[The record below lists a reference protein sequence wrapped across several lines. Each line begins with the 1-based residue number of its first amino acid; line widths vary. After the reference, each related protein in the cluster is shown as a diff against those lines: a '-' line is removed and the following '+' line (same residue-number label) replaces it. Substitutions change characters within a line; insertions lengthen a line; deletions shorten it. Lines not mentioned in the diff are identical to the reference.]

1 MKISTIR
8 IDGAT
13 RAVRQDG
20 DTYTE
25 INGFADVGTLLQ
37 DPQWQE
43 KARNASGTQHEV
55 HGASLAAVVPNP
67 GKIICV
73 GANYLKHIQEMG
85 SEVPQYPTLFAKYSE
100 SLIGANDIIELPA
113 EDAAVD
119 WEAELAIIIGKAGR
133 RISEASAADHIAGY
147 SVLND
152 VSMRSYQFRSMQW
165 LQGKTW
171 ENSTPF
177 GPALVTAD
185 ELNPHAAIRTKLN
198 GETVQDGSI
207 DDLVFK
213 PAQLIAYISTILTLK
228 PGDVIATG
236 TPSGVGHARKPQ
248 QYITDGAV
256 LETSIEGLG
265 TLRNRAAASKH
276 NSI

>member
-25 INGFADVGTLLQ
+25 INGFADVGALLQ

-43 KARNASGTQHEV
+43 KARNASGTQYAV
-55 HGASLAAVVPNP
+55 QGASLAAVVPNP

-113 EDAAVD
+113 EDAGVD
-119 WEAELAIIIGKAGR
+119 WEAELAIIIGKTGR
-133 RISEASAADHIAGY
+133 RISEADAPDYIAGY

-152 VSMRSYQFRSMQW
+152 VSMRNYQFRSMQW

-185 ELNPHAAIRTKLN
+185 ELDPRAAIRSKLN
-198 GETVQDGSI
+198 DEIVQDGSI

-248 QYITDGAV
+248 KYITDGAV

-265 TLRNRAAASKH
+265 TLRNRAATSR
-276 NSI
+276 